1 MDDDH
6 DGTISLA
13 ELEKTMIKIKDL
25 IENEKTNSL
34 DCEKVSES
42 LKNKKSHIQNEWFI
56 IIYGLYY
63 MITISF

>member
-42 LKNKKSHIQNEWFI
+42 FKNKEFHIQYESLKYTC
-56 IIYGLYY
+56 IYDYNK
-63 MITISF
+63 FFNF

>member
-34 DCEKVSES
+34 DCEKVS
-42 LKNKKSHIQNEWFI
+42 
-56 IIYGLYY
+56 
-63 MITISF
+63 